1 MMPPPRRF
9 GPMSGLQP
17 PHRLPPLGTF
27 PGQQTS
33 RGRIVEQLEDD
44 EEGDSNE
51 EEYGDSDQEEDED
64 DYSDEEPEP
73 EEIPR
78 SSHAADFFNFGNS
91 LTVKGGILTVA
102 DDLLKNDGKKFI
114 EMMEQLAERR
124 MAREED
130 AEKQQAYANYG
141 HPPNGMHSHSHGH
154 SHNHQPHNH
163 SHGHNHGHTHNHN
176 HNHPH
181 SHSHQH
187 NPPQAPPQPE
197 DDEYD
202 EDEEEDDEEY
212 DSQDEDYDEDEL
224 VCDCEFEI

>member
-27 PGQQTS
+27 PGQNPS
-33 RGRIVEQLEDD
+33 RGRIVEQLDD
-44 EEGDSNE
+44 EEEGDSNE
-51 EEYGDSDQEEDED
+51 EEYGDSDQEDEED

-141 HPPNGMHSHSHGH
+141 HPPNGMHSHSHSHGH
-154 SHNHQPHNH
+154 NHSHQPHNH
-163 SHGHNHGHTHNHN
+163 GHGHNHGHSHTHN

-181 SHSHQH
+181 PHSHQH
-187 NPPQAPPQPE
+187 NPPQAPPQPD

-202 EDEEEDDEEY
+202 EDEEEEDDEY

-224 VCDCEFEI
+224 VC